1 MRRLRVLSDYSAGA
15 LSWRAGE
22 VIEVADLVADHLLR
36 DSPGSFAPAEAAG
49 DGEPPRTVTR
59 PAPAGRKRGGGA

>member
-1 MRRLRVLSDYSAGA
+1 MRRLRVLSDYSSGA

-22 VIEVADLVADHLLR
+22 VIEVTDLVAEFRMR
-36 DSPGSFAPAEAAG
+36 DSPGSLAPAEEAG

-59 PAPAGRKRGGGA
+59 PAPAGRRRGGS